1 MKPVA
6 LVERAIRNSS
16 KGRDTVFDPFG
27 GSGTTLVACEK
38 TGRQARL
45 VELDPKYADV
55 IVTRWQAFTGKTAML
70 EGNGRTFEETAAGH
84 EAAAA

>member
-55 IVTRWQAFTGKTAML
+55 IVTRWQAFTGKAAML

-84 EAAAA
+84 GAAAA